1 MQHDPL
7 ADALSLIK
15 NAEHS
20 GKIECLI
27 NPSSKIIGR
36 VLNVMQ
42 ENGYINEFEFI
53 EDGRAGIFKIRLNG
67 KINNCNVI
75 KPRFSV
81 GKKEFEKF
89 ESRFLPAKDFGVM
102 IVSTTKGVISH
113 IKAKNLEVGGRLLA
127 YVY

>member
-15 NAEHS
+15 NAERS
-20 GKIECLI
+20 GKIECVVR
-27 NPSSKIIGR
+27 PSSKIIGR

-42 ENGYINEFEFI
+42 ENGYIREFEFV
-53 EDGRAGIFKIRLNG
+53 EDGRAGIFKIKLNG

-81 GKKEFEKF
+81 KKTEFEKY
-89 ESRFLPAKDFGVM
+89 ESRYLPARDFGVLIISTTRG
-102 IVSTTKGVISH
+102 IVSHT
-113 IKAKNLEVGGRLLA
+113 KAKNLGVGGRLLGF
-127 YVY
+127 VY